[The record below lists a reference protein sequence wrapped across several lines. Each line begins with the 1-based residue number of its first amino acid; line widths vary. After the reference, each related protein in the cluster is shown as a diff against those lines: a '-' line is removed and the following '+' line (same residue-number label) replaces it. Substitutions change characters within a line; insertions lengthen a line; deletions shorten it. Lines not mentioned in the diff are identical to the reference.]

1 MKRLIFVLAMFL
13 PASAEAIS
21 QSCPPGT
28 SAYVDLYNDLWV
40 LCVDYLRE
48 ERTAYLVCAAQ
59 TQAQD
64 QLRGVA
70 VGYPAPW
77 IVATKPSAKIP
88 ASALCSVANAQAN
101 FTACEATRTSIRSY
115 RDACRAYLNDS
126 TAITGV
132 QSWGNGL

>member
-1 MKRLIFVLAMFL
+1 MRHLVFVIALLMPSTAQAL
-13 PASAEAIS
+13 S

-28 SAYVDLYNDLWV
+28 SGYVDLYNDLWV

-64 QLRGVA
+64 QLRGVP

-88 ASALCSVANAQAN
+88 ASALCSVPNAQAN
-101 FTACEATRTSIRSY
+101 FNACEATRTSIRAY
-115 RDACRAYLNDS
+115 RDACRDYLNYS